1 MPGIARIPPVR
12 ADGLQLDENRGF
24 QFGFW
29 RLQRW
34 SWLGFGLLVA
44 LAGLGLTGSGGPLSR
59 QHIRIGEV
67 EALLPRIARL
77 DAVERAIFTIPARP
91 DGPGLRS
98 LAFDNT
104 LRRAF
109 AIEEI
114 SPPPQRR
121 EDGPAGTTLHFD
133 LQPAPAGGPGLE
145 VVLTLRPVEAGWHD
159 VQIGDAHRR
168 RRIGILVLP

>member
-1 MPGIARIPPVR
+1 MPGISTIPPVR
-12 ADGLQLDENRGF
+12 ADGLQLEENREF

-34 SWLGFGLLVA
+34 SWLGFGLLA
-44 LAGLGLTGSGGPLSR
+44 ACAGLGLTGSGGPLSR
-59 QHIRIGEV
+59 QHTGIGDV
-67 EALLPRIARL
+67 EAVLPRIARL
-77 DAVERAIFTIPARP
+77 DRAERVIFTIPVPP

-98 LAFDNT
+98 LAFDDT

-109 AIEEI
+109 AIDDI

-121 EDGPAGTTLHFD
+121 EDGPTGTTLHFQ
-133 LQPAPAGGPGLE
+133 LQPAPAGTAGLE
-145 VVLTLRPVEAGWHD
+145 VVLALRPIVTGWHE
-159 VQIGDAHRR
+159 VQIGDAQQR